1 MGTKEMRSSW
11 CLWFVVTAYLLMGCK
26 SEEESG
32 SINVPDGQKSF
43 VWNSDVCEQSIKLT
57 GSGHWTA
64 ESNVY
69 WCAPVKSSGN
79 DAISLPIWV
88 SPNITGEAR
97 SGEISIKCGGSTHTV
112 KVSQPAFTGSLDS
125 YVYHLP
131 VVFHVLYNDASND
144 TLNVKQ
150 SRLADILSDVNKL
163 YAANDMN
170 VVFELAKY
178 DKEGELLEEPGVIR
192 HEVDFAEYDAGEF
205 LDIDNKD
212 NRQYADYALNLKKYV
227 NVYLFRFKQPNSE
240 SMTMGITTLPIV
252 PTAYPLDSIVA
263 SDAANDY
270 AFLTSPWGVCI
281 NNAMIFETQDGKSY
295 NPRYV
300 VATMAHEL
308 GHFLGLLHTFSADEC
323 NNDDACSDT
332 HISDYN
338 NYVEQVTALLEQYRK
353 EGRKTIKMDDVARRV
368 DCNTGEEFIADN
380 ILDYTYTKNEK
391 FTPQQFA
398 RTRHILQYGPL
409 TPGPKLVLYNTTG
422 KATRSAGH
430 FPVQFGA
437 PRPCPPVPVSQVSL
451 DK

>member
-1 MGTKEMRSSW
+1 MKSRWSIA
-11 CLWFVVTAYLLMGCK
+11 LAVLAVLLTGCK
-26 SEEESG
+26 SDEETG
-32 SINVPDGQKSF
+32 SITVPDGQKSF
-43 VWNSDVCEQSIKLT
+43 AWNSDVREQSIQLT

-79 DAISLPIWV
+79 DAFSLPVWI

-97 SGEISIKCGGSTHTV
+97 SGEISIKSGGTTHTV

-170 VVFELAKY
+170 IVFELAKY
-178 DKEGELLEEPGVIR
+178 DKEGEPLEEPGVIR
-192 HEVDFAEYDAGEF
+192 HEVDFAEYDASEF
-205 LDIDNKD
+205 LDSNNKD
-212 NRQYADYALNLKKYV
+212 NNQYADYALNLKKYV

-240 SMTMGITTLPIV
+240 SMTMGITTLPVV
-252 PTAYPLDSIVA
+252 PTEHPLDSITA
-263 SDAANDY
+263 TDAVNDY
-270 AFLTSPWGVCI
+270 AYLTSPWGVCI
-281 NNAMIFETQDGKSY
+281 NNAVIFETQEDKSY
-295 NPRYV
+295 NPRYI
-300 VATMAHEL
+300 VATLAHEL
-308 GHFLGLLHTFSADEC
+308 GHFLGLLHTFSDDEC
-323 NNDDACSDT
+323 NHDDACSDT
-332 HISDYN
+332 HISDYE

-353 EGRKTIKMDDVARRV
+353 EGRKTIKMDEVARRV
-368 DCNTGEEFIADN
+368 DCKTDEEFVADN

-422 KATRSAGH
+422 KVTRATGH
-430 FPVQFGA
+430 LPVQLGT
-437 PRPCPPVPVSQVSL
+437 PRPCPTVPVSQVRI